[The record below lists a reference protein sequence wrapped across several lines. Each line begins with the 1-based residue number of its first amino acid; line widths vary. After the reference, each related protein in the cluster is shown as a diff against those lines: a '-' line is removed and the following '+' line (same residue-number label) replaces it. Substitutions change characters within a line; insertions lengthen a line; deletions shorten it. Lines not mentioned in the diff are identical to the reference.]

1 MASHKLKKVTVPE
14 DPCPDCGA
22 TMQEVVLSNLSWA
35 IPPASFW
42 SSDWKPVR
50 GRICPGCGRI
60 QLYGDL
66 PPAAEKSPESEEAAI
81 EKVNPEL
88 RETGGLA

>member
-14 DPCPDCGA
+14 DPCADCGV
-22 TMQEVVLSNLSWA
+22 TMQEIVLSNLSWT

-42 SSDWKPVR
+42 NSDWKPVR
-50 GRICPGCGRI
+50 GRICPTCGRI

-66 PPAAEKSPESEEAAI
+66 PTAAEKSPESEAATT
-81 EKVNPEL
+81 EPVKTEL
-88 RETGGLA
+88 HETGGVA